1 MSKQRERIMVMVEIA
16 ILTALAVV
24 LHKATPFQWVY
35 GGSISLVM
43 IPIALLAFR
52 RGWIAGVIAGGLTGL
67 LSLLLGG
74 SVYYPLQVV
83 LDYPLAFACLG
94 LAGLI
99 PVRTDLEKASL
110 LKRTFAALFIAG
122 AGRFVAH
129 YLSGVIFFAEFAP
142 KGQSPYIYSLVYN
155 GSYILPEII
164 ITFIVMLPILWG
176 APHLV
181 QKSRTM

>member
-1 MSKQRERIMVMVEIA
+1 MSKQRERIMTMVEIA
-16 ILTALAVV
+16 VLTALAVV
-24 LHKATPFQWVY
+24 LHEATPFQWAY

-74 SVYYPLQVV
+74 YVVHPIQLV
-83 LDYPLAFACLG
+83 LDYPLAFASLG

-99 PVRTDLEKASL
+99 PVRMDLEKSSIM
-110 LKRTFAALFIAG
+110 KRTFVALLLAG
-122 AGRFVAH
+122 SGRFVAH
-129 YLSGVIFFAEFAP
+129 YLSGVIFFASFAP
-142 KGQSPYIYSLVYN
+142 EGQSPYLYSLVYN

-164 ITFIVMLPILWG
+164 LTFIVMLPILWG

-181 QKSRTM
+181 QKNRTM